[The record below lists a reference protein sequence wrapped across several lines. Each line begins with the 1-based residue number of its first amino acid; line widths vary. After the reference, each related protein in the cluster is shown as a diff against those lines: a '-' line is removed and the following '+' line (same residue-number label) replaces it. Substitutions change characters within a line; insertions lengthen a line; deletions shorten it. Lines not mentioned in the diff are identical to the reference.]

1 MIPQALFSVS
11 SVYVDRGQ
19 QTEFANGLIGVVVV
33 YVMTLL
39 VGRDAV
45 GEAERGVLLLWLSE
59 MVGLRT

>member
-39 VGRDAV
+39 VARDAV
-45 GEAERGVLLLWLSE
+45 GEAEREVLLLWLSE

>member
-1 MIPQALFSVS
+1 MILQALFSVS
-11 SVYVDRGQ
+11 SVYVDREQ

-39 VGRDAV
+39 VARDAV
-45 GEAERGVLLLWLSE
+45 GEAERGVLLWLSE

>member
-1 MIPQALFSVS
+1 MIPLALFSVS

-19 QTEFANGLIGVVVV
+19 QIEFANGLIGVVVV

-45 GEAERGVLLLWLSE
+45 GEVERGVLLLWLSE

>member
-33 YVMTLL
+33 YVMSLL

-45 GEAERGVLLLWLSE
+45 GEVERGVLLWLSE